1 MESGA
6 AGAAPAARRTGPAG
20 RRQPD
25 APKWARL
32 LLGSKKPGAVQGV
45 ADGSGEHGGRDH
57 FADRVNAHKGAD
69 EQENILPADEALY
82 IVCISVKHDERSHE
96 KERVQEGG
104 KETCDEAAR
113 AGALC
118 LPDKAENIAQ
128 QEAVQETGHKPLDK
142 SQNGIDFK
150 KNGAHGA

>member
-1 MESGA
+1 MVRIIGYLSPPGMESGA
-6 AGAAPAARRTGPAG
+6 AGAAPGGPVLWAAG
-20 RRQPD
+20 RRLPAATQM
-25 APKWARL
+25 ARL

-104 KETCDEAAR
+104 KETCDEAAPR
-113 AGALC
+113 A
-118 LPDKAENIAQ
+118 PFVFRTKRKI
-128 QEAVQETGHKPLDK
+128 
-142 SQNGIDFK
+142 
-150 KNGAHGA
+150 